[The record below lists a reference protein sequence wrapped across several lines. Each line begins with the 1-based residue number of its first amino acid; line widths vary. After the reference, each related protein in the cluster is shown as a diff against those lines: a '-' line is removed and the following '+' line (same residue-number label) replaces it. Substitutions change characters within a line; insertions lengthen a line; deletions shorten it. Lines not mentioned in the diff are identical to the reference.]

1 MHSWISAVAIGA
13 LLVIATVWDLRRGE
27 IPGLL
32 TLGGLAAGLAASVI
46 GGSGLATSLIGAS
59 VGIGLLIGLV
69 LLGGMGIGDAWLMA
83 AIGAWTSWHFVLAA
97 TLWASLAGGLLAI
110 VALATCPTGLD
121 WRQRIYPY
129 VPAIAVGTTIAWFL
143 QGIA

>member
-1 MHSWISAVAIGA
+1 M
-13 LLVIATVWDLRRGE
+13 LLVATAWDLRRRE

-32 TLGGLAAGLAASVI
+32 TLGGLAAGLLTSVI
-46 GGSGLATSLIGAS
+46 SGSGLATSLIGAL
-59 VGIGLLIGLV
+59 VGAGLFVGLV

-83 AIGAWTSWHFVLAA
+83 AIGAWSSWQFVLAA
-97 TLWASLAGGLLAI
+97 ALWASLAGGLIAI
-110 VALATCPTGLD
+110 VALATCPKGLD

-143 QGIA
+143 QSIA